1 MALSDGIDLMQGRL
15 FVDWPDKR
23 PYHLETIRLTVR
35 LLRGIGFAL
44 HEIFLL
50 SRYKLEFFDSNW
62 GHNGTLV

>member
-15 FVDWPDKR
+15 SVDRPDKR

-35 LLRGIGFAL
+35 LLRGIDFAL

>member
-15 FVDWPDKR
+15 SVDRRDKR

-50 SRYKLEFFDSNW
+50 SKYKLEFFDSNW